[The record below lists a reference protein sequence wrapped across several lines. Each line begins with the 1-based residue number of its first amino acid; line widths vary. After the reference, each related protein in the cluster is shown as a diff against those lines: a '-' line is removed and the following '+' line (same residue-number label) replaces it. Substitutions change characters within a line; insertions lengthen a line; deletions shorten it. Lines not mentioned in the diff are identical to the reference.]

1 MSWLRG
7 KCAGPKKMKPAHIFY
22 SSNSTM
28 QHTTAPL
35 AEKYKFKV
43 YELFV
48 DNWPK
53 KSESDFENSWDGR
66 NDETS
71 VVILSATE
79 GTRGMF
85 LGFVI
90 TSYYKRNG
98 DNLYIDYIALTNKC
112 KGNGIGSS
120 ILASFVN
127 KAFAN
132 RSSIHLWP
140 DKDELVAWYERHGF
154 SNTNDGYYNFHS
166 YETRR
171 QSKIHTRLGLC

>member
-1 MSWLRG
+1 
-7 KCAGPKKMKPAHIFY
+7 MKPVHNFY

-28 QHTTAPL
+28 QYTTAPL

-120 ILASFVN
+120 ILASYVT
-127 KAFAN
+127 KAFTN

-140 DKDELVAWYERHGF
+140 DKDELVAWYERYGF

-171 QSKIHTRLGLC
+171 QSKIHKMLGFS

>member
-1 MSWLRG
+1 
-7 KCAGPKKMKPAHIFY
+7 
-22 SSNSTM
+22 M
-28 QHTTAPL
+28 QYTTAPL

-71 VVILSATE
+71 VVIISATE

-120 ILASFVN
+120 ILASYVT

-171 QSKIHTRLGLC
+171 QAKIHKMLGLCWG